1 MILPWAL
8 PGTVLALSLA
18 TTFSQNRLWEA
29 RILLVGTYWILPLA
43 YFIRNIPVVVR
54 AFQSSFEQLDPTLD
68 EAARL
73 LGGKWFFRFS
83 RVTLPLVL
91 PGVVAGSLLAFVAAL
106 GEFVTSIVI
115 YTLRN
120 RPISVEILSQLR
132 QFNFGTAA
140 AYGVLLTFLIGA
152 VFILSGKYFS
162 GTDARAP
169 V

>member
-1 MILPWAL
+1 
-8 PGTVLALSLA
+8 
-18 TTFSQNRLWEA
+18 
-29 RILLVGTYWILPLA
+29 
-43 YFIRNIPVVVR
+43 VVR
-54 AFQSSFEQLDPTLD
+54 AFQSSFELLDPSLD
-68 EAARL
+68 EAARQ

-91 PGVVAGSLLAFVAAL
+91 PGVVAGSLLAFVTAL

-162 GTDARAP
+162 GTDARAS